1 MQISTSTNADLS
13 ADSGAFQIDGNLATL
28 SGYACLAGGVTLAGA
43 VGMAVA
49 PVPTLGLCLT
59 GGGLVAA
66 GNIETIKEYFAS
78 PKSPV
83 MSGENRSDYDVTEG
97 GKYASVEDAVD
108 GTVAVG
114 VTATLVA

>member
-1 MQISTSTNADLS
+1 MQKYISDTAPAST
-13 ADSGAFQIDGNLATL
+13 DSGAFQVDGNLATL

-43 VGMAVA
+43 IGMAVA
-49 PVPTLGLCLT
+49 PVPTVGLCLA
-59 GGGLVAA
+59 GGGLVAT

-97 GKYASVEDAVD
+97 GVYQSVDQMGD
-108 GTVAVG
+108 
-114 VTATLVA
+114 TATAVA

>member
-1 MQISTSTNADLS
+1 MARIHHSNSVVSQ
-13 ADSGAFQIDGNLATL
+13 DSGAFEIDGNIATL
-28 SGYACLAGGVTLAGA
+28 SGYACVAGGITLAGA
-43 VGMAVA
+43 IGMAVA
-49 PVPTLGLCLT
+49 PLPTIGLAT
-59 GGGLVAA
+59 AGGGLIVA
-66 GNIETIKEYFAS
+66 GNFNDIKEYFSS

-114 VTATLVA
+114 VTAIAA